1 MLRASKRHRKKSRDS
16 LTEMGK
22 LMDTMSVNLKK
33 AQEAHKA
40 TEVAEQEARKASERA
55 FRNEEKARAE
65 LALVRRELSNT
76 WAEVGRLRA
85 EAEVLEAQ
93 LEEARRAVS
102 VAEGQVSE
110 HIIKARASEA
120 KVRETEAEISN
131 ARLRI
136 ESLDDR
142 CSKSRQLILE
152 REEEISGLK
161 LRMEELNDELRT
173 AQQNHV
179 ITSEMSRRIIDD
191 FKSSEEFFHEVVEG
205 STDGFSKGFE
215 LCQSQVRSL
224 FPDFDVSQLK
234 EFSEDEEDVEED
246 MAEAEVGEIIE
257 ASEKVADSDANV
269 EVGIEEIPEVPEGE
283 VEAEAI
289 EELSFVAKQG
299 ADEAEKEE

>member
-1 MLRASKRHRKKSRDS
+1 MLRASERHRKKSRDS

-22 LMDTMSVNLKK
+22 LMDTMSTNLKK

-65 LALVRRELSNT
+65 LASVRRELSNT

-102 VAEGQVSE
+102 VAESQVSE

-136 ESLDDR
+136 KGLDDK
-142 CSKSRQLILE
+142 CSRSSQLLLE
-152 REEEISGLK
+152 YEEEIKGLK
-161 LRMEELNDELRT
+161 LRVEEINDELRT
-173 AQQNHV
+173 AQQNPV
-179 ITSEMSRRIIDD
+179 VTSEVYRKIIDD

-205 STDGFSKGFE
+205 STDGFAKGFE
-215 LCQSQVRSL
+215 LCRSQVRSF
-224 FPDFDVSQLK
+224 FPDFDVGQLK
-234 EFSEDEEDVEED
+234 EFSDDEEDGLED
-246 MAEAEVGEIIE
+246 VAEAEAGEIVE
-257 ASEKVADSDANV
+257 ALEKVADSDAV
-269 EVGIEEIPEVPEGE
+269 AEVGIEEIPEVPEGAAEDE
-283 VEAEAI
+283 VI
-289 EELSFVAKQG
+289 EELTTNVEKQG
-299 ADEAEKEE
+299 ADEEE